1 MSTEQ
6 PKLPGTDKQA
16 VLFRVSGKVKRTGK
30 PYTNTHVR
38 VDEGSRVIEVA
49 LRNLPMGEKELLEL
63 LAEAAKRVRA
73 ADTAPND
80 HDKKE

>member
-1 MSTEQ
+1 VSTEQ

-16 VLFRVSGKVKRTGK
+16 VLVRVSGKVKRTGK